1 MALTMMIFS
10 PVFRFSSIRFLLAFA
25 VQHDFLIHQM
35 DVETAFL
42 NGKLEEEIYMQQPEG
57 YRKEDTLT
65 IIAIHFDD
73 LMILAENILDMQ

>member
-1 MALTMMIFS
+1 M
-10 PVFRFSSIRFLLAFA
+10 LAFA